1 MEIIKPGDPERLKQT
16 KIFKCPR
23 CGCEF
28 KADKG
33 EYIIGDMWRNMQTYT
48 CYCPT
53 CDYKVYLEE

>member
-1 MEIIKPGDPERLKQT
+1 MEILSPGDLTRINKI

-28 KADKG
+28 KADEG
-33 EYIIGDMWRNMQTYT
+33 EYIIGDMWHNMQTYT